1 MITRRGRKRGAMRRL
16 AKYMR
21 PYLGFFL
28 TAPLLKIVEVLVE
41 LVQPMMMAQVVA
53 RGIEGGDTRFIWT
66 QGLWM
71 LLLAFVGAVGGA
83 TCSWFAAASSQRFGR
98 DLRQEVFE
106 KVQSFSFAEIDRFST
121 GSLVTRLTNDVTQVV
136 GTALMMQRVLTR
148 MPVMCVGAMIAIAAI
163 HPSFAAIIVSVV
175 AALLLVTFLMMKRVF
190 PLFTKAQRRLDT
202 VNNDMQEN
210 LTGIRV
216 VKSFV
221 RQDFE
226 TERFEKNN
234 TGLFDVNIKSGNIL
248 AMNVPLVMFFVNMAL
263 ILFLYLSDGLIR
275 RNAVE
280 IGQMMAL
287 AQYVSQIILA
297 MTFAG
302 MLINMLVRASAS
314 SKRILEVL
322 DTPSSIVSPS
332 KADPQNQVRR
342 GEIEFR
348 HVSFSYPDA
357 PDEPVLED
365 ISFRLK
371 PGDMLGVLGGT
382 GSGKSSLVCL
392 IPRLYDVTAGQV
404 LVDGTDVREY
414 DLQALREGVGMVL
427 QDAVLFSGTIEENLR
442 WGAPDA
448 AETQILHAARQS
460 RAAGFIEEMPSG
472 YQSQIGQRGAGL
484 SGGQR
489 QRVSIARTLVKDA
502 PILILDDATSAVDTV
517 TEGDIRRALRERGKG
532 ATCIIIAQRVSSVM
546 DLDKIMMLEEGRISA
561 IGTHEEL
568 LRTCPAYQ
576 ELCALQLDQPEGG
589 AHNG

>member
-1 MITRRGRKRGAMRRL
+1 MGRI
-16 AKYMR
+16 AKYMK
-21 PYLGFFL
+21 PYLGYFL

-41 LVQPMMMAQVVA
+41 LLQPLMMAQIVA

-71 LLLAFVGAVGGA
+71 LLLALVGAVGGA

-98 DLRQEVFE
+98 DLRQSVFE

-121 GSLVTRLTNDVTQVV
+121 GSLVTRMTNDITQVV
-136 GTALMMQRVLTR
+136 GTSLMMQRVLTR
-148 MPVMCVGAMIAIAAI
+148 MPVMCVGAMMMIASI
-163 HPSFAAIIVSVV
+163 HSTFAAIIITVV
-175 AALLLVTFLMMKRVF
+175 AALLAVTVVLMKKVF
-190 PLFTKAQRRLDT
+190 PLFTKAQQRLDA
-202 VNNDMQEN
+202 VNTDMQEN

-226 TERFEKNN
+226 AGRFEKAN
-234 TGLFDVNIKSGNIL
+234 TALFDVNVKSGNIL
-248 AMNVPLVMFFVNMAL
+248 AINVPLVMFFVNMAL
-263 ILFLYLSDGLIR
+263 ISFLYLSDGLIR
-275 RNAVE
+275 QNAVQ

-287 AQYVSQIILA
+287 AQYVAQIILA

-322 DTPSSIVSPS
+322 DTPSSIVSPPG
-332 KADPQNQVRR
+332 ADAEKKVTR

-348 HVSFSYPDA
+348 NVRFSYPDA
-357 PDEPVLED
+357 PDEPVLEE
-365 ISFRLK
+365 ISFHLK

-392 IPRLYDVTAGQV
+392 IPRLYDVTDGQV
-404 LVDGTDVREY
+404 LIDGTDVRDY
-414 DLQALREGVGMVL
+414 DLHALREGVGMVL
-427 QDAVLFSGTIEENLR
+427 QEAVLFSGTIEQNLR

-448 AETQILHAARQS
+448 AQTQILRAAKQS
-460 RAAGFIEEMPSG
+460 QAAGFIEEMPSG

-489 QRVSIARTLVKDA
+489 QRVSIARTLAKDA
-502 PILILDDATSAVDTV
+502 PVLILDDATSAVDTV
-517 TEGDIRRALRERGKG
+517 TEGDIRRALRERSKG
-532 ATCIIIAQRVSSVM
+532 STCIIIAQRVSSVM
-546 DLDKIMMLEEGRISA
+546 DLDKIMMLEDGKISA
-561 IGTHEEL
+561 IGTHQQL
-568 LRTCPAYQ
+568 LKTCPAYQ
-576 ELCALQLDQPEGG
+576 ELCTLQLEQLEGG
-589 AHNG
+589 VSNG